1 MGLFSGSFGSG
12 LITGLATSVDKS
24 LKDAMDKRDEEAS
37 AARKFWQT
45 RQAQKMDLADVH
57 DARAEKALGQFINEF
72 GGDVAKGLA
81 AYQAVGGD
89 VDSAEGFLS
98 NLTDTRNKGIA
109 YNIQDKLSTDGIDL
123 SQFADLSQEEA
134 LASVRMEVKPVDIQ
148 MQDTGLLSKLGLSAG
163 DTGKSVSDAINKLI
177 PAREREAIAGLTGAT
192 LDRSGMAIAKEYEDT
207 ALGQIPKLDQ
217 QIAINTKILLDGK
230 DVLGNALT
238 PLQIQ
243 QRKIKQAALIA
254 AQADQIARENP
265 DVGQMTGA
273 RISSTYGTMLSKL
286 QTDNAYVVTDN
297 IPTIQVAGGE
307 LLKGSDATAHWAGL
321 VRDKEA
327 DFVAST
333 ILNPDGS
340 FKSAAAKNEALALG
354 LGKVVDS
361 VQERIKQEALEGT
374 SETDTPTE
382 SDVKAEADAAQLAAE
397 ETRKKQEQT
406 LAKYPTPS
414 DMIAGLIADNKLPA
428 SRSIMEK
435 IISKTYPD
443 IDEQALLTALNT
455 AYPTVRAVN
464 ARGQMV
470 Q

>member
-12 LITGLATSVDKS
+12 LITGLATGLDKS
-24 LKDAMDKRDEEAS
+24 LKDAMDKRDEEVS
-37 AARKFWQT
+37 VARKFWQT
-45 RQAQKMDLADVH
+45 RQAQKMDLADAH

-89 VDSAEGFLS
+89 VDSAEGFLA
-98 NLTDTRNKGIA
+98 NLTDTRNKGLS
-109 YNIQDKLSTDGIDL
+109 YNIEDKLSTDGIDL
-123 SQFADLSQEEA
+123 TQFADLSKADA
-134 LASVRMEVKPVDIQ
+134 LSSVRMEVKPVDIQ

-163 DTGKSVSDAINKLI
+163 DTGKALSDGINKLI
-177 PAREREAIAGLTGAT
+177 PAREREAIEGLTGAT
-192 LDRSGMAIAKEYEDT
+192 LDRSGMAIAKEYETT
-207 ALGQIPKLDQ
+207 AQAQIGTLEQ
-217 QIAINTKILLDGK
+217 QIAINTSILLDGK

-243 QRKIKQAALIA
+243 ERKIKQAALIA
-254 AQADQIARENP
+254 AQADKIARENP

-286 QTDNAYVVTDN
+286 QTDTAYTETAGV
-297 IPTIQVAGGE
+297 PSIQVAGGE
-307 LLKGSDATAHWAGL
+307 ILKGSDATAHWAGL

-354 LGKVVDS
+354 LRKVVDS
-361 VQERIKQEALEGT
+361 VQERIKQEAIEGT
-374 SETDTPTE
+374 DETDTPTE
-382 SDVKAEADAAQLAAE
+382 SDVEAEADAAQLAAE
-397 ETRKKQEQT
+397 ETRKKQKQLT
-406 LAKYPTPS
+406 DKYPTPQ
-414 DMIAGLIADNKLPA
+414 DMIIGMKINNTLPA
-428 SRSIMEK
+428 TKAEMEK
-435 IISKTYPD
+435 IISKTYPTQD
-443 IDEQALLTALNT
+443 IEYDEEAVIEALDR
-455 AYPTVRAVN
+455 AYSPGV
-464 ARGQMV
+464 V